1 MGLKLP
7 LGLKMPRICPS
18 AKFSDEAKGHKF
30 GAAIAFLGFLDCNSK
45 MILSHLKLA
54 PSNWC
59 NCKILRK
66 KQKYLSLEPGKLYL
80 GILGLKFGKKNKKTS
95 CFKSAPSN
103 LSNCKT
109 LWNNENA

>member
-7 LGLKMPRICPS
+7 LGLKMPRICLI
-18 AKFSDEAKGHKF
+18 AKFSEETKRHKF
-30 GAAIAFLGFLDCNSK
+30 GAAIAFLGFLGCNSK

-66 KQKYLSLEPGKLYL
+66 KTKMP
-80 GILGLKFGKKNKKTS
+80 KFGTKKAL
-95 CFKSAPSN
+95 FGYF
-103 LSNCKT
+103 
-109 LWNNENA
+109 